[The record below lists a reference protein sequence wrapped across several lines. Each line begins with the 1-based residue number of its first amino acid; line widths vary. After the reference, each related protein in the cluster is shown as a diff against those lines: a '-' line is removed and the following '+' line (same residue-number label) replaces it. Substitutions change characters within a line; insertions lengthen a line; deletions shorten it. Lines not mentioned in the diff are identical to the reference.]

1 MTVTETIKP
10 NLEIRTEYMTK
21 EQPANHAPLQ
31 KSVEWTQSSELN
43 LKVKSK
49 NSSYMVQDIY
59 ICYINVEAV
68 FPELSQY

>member
-1 MTVTETIKP
+1 
-10 NLEIRTEYMTK
+10 MTK
-21 EQPANHAPLQ
+21 EQPAKHAPLQ

-43 LKVKSK
+43 LNVESK

-59 ICYINVEAV
+59 IPYANVEAV

>member
-1 MTVTETIKP
+1 
-10 NLEIRTEYMTK
+10 MTK
-21 EQPANHAPLQ
+21 EQPAKYAPLQ

-49 NSSYMVQDIY
+49 NSSYMVRDIY
-59 ICYINVEAV
+59 MPYANVEAV

>member
-21 EQPANHAPLQ
+21 EQPAKHAPLQ
-31 KSVEWTQSSELN
+31 KSVELTQSSELN

-49 NSSYMVQDIY
+49 NSSYVVQDIY
-59 ICYINVEAV
+59 MPYANVEAV